1 MRVFNRLRGAV
12 AVTTALLLAG
22 SLAAGGS
29 AASGVVKIGV
39 PVPLSG
45 NNASAGEDLV
55 NGAKLAADDINRRGG
70 VNGMKVEIV
79 PADDACDAQTA
90 AQAADKLMAQG
101 VVAVAGGYCSG
112 AALPELT
119 AFHRQGIPYVLDA
132 STNPQLTELGYKE
145 AFRVI
150 GRDDQQAP
158 FAANFIA
165 TSLHAKTAAVLNDN
179 TTYGKG
185 LADSLVTALG
195 SRGVKVVFNDS
206 ITPGQSDY
214 TATLTKVKGAQPDAF
229 YYAGYYAEF
238 SLLVK
243 EAKQLDLKA
252 RLIGS
257 DANQSPVLIKTAGPA
272 AEGAIITTAPLPQF
286 ISGAQAFVKA
296 YEKAYGKG
304 AGPYSAYEYDAV
316 QTVAQGIKA
325 AGSTDPKRITAAL
338 ASLKSFKG
346 ITGDIAFRPN
356 GDRTG
361 INYIS
366 VIVRNG
372 QFAPYMR
379 LDKSGRWV
387 AGR

>member
-1 MRVFNRLRGAV
+1 MRVFNRLRGVVIVTV
-12 AVTTALLLAG
+12 ALALSG
-22 SLAAGGS
+22 WAAPGG
-29 AASGVVKIGV
+29 AASGVIKIGV

-55 NGAKLAADDINRRGG
+55 NGAKLAAADINRKGG
-70 VNGMKVEIV
+70 VNGMKIEIV

-165 TSLHAKTAAVLNDN
+165 TSLRAKTAAVLNDN

-195 SRGVKVVFNDS
+195 TRGVKVVFNDS

-214 TATLTKVKGAQPDAF
+214 TATLTKIRGAQPDVF

-243 EAKQLDLKA
+243 EAKQLELKA

-257 DANQSPVLIKTAGPA
+257 DANQSPVLIKTAGSA
-272 AEGAIITTAPLPQF
+272 AEGTIVTTAPLPQF
-286 ISGAQAFVKA
+286 ISGAQGFVKA
-296 YEKAYGKG
+296 YEKAYGKS

-316 QTVAQGIKA
+316 STVAQAIKA
-325 AGSTDPKRITAAL
+325 ARSTDPKRITAAL

-346 ITGDIAFRPN
+346 ITGDIAFTPK

-372 QFAPYMR
+372 QFAPYKK
-379 LDKSGRWV
+379 LDKAGRWV
-387 AGR
+387 DGR

>member
-1 MRVFNRLRGAV
+1 MRVSNRLRGIAAV
-12 AVTTALLLAG
+12 IAA
-22 SLAAGGS
+22 LAAVGWS
-29 AASGVVKIGV
+29 ATSWAASGVVKIGV

-55 NGAKLAADDINRRGG
+55 NGARLAAEEINRKGG
-70 VNGMKVEIV
+70 INGMKVEIV

-90 AQAADKLMAQG
+90 AQAADKLIAQG

-132 STNPQLTELGYKE
+132 STNPQLTEMGFKE

-165 TSLHAKTAAVLNDN
+165 TSMRAKSAAVLSDN

-185 LADSLVTALG
+185 LADGLAAGLG
-195 SRGVKVVFNDS
+195 TRGVKVVFNDS
-206 ITPGQSDY
+206 ITPGQTDY
-214 TATLTKVKGAQPDAF
+214 TATLTKIRSAAPDVL

-243 EAKQLDLKA
+243 EAKQLELKS

-257 DANQSPVLIKTAGPA
+257 DANQSPVLLQTAGPA
-272 AEGAIITTAPLPQF
+272 ADGTIITTAPLPQF
-286 ISGAQAFVKA
+286 ISGARGFVKA
-296 YEKAYGKG
+296 YEKAYRKG

-316 QTVAQGIKA
+316 GTVAQAIKA

-338 ASLKSFKG
+338 AGLKNYKG
-346 ITGDIAFRPN
+346 ITGDIAFTAK

-361 INYIS
+361 INYMT
-366 VIVRNG
+366 VIVRND
-372 QFAPYMR
+372 QFAPYKK
-379 LDKSGRWV
+379 LNKAGQWV
-387 AGR
+387 DAR